1 MMEEEKHVSQGS
13 AAAINISKFIF
24 VVVFLLVPL
33 IVGKVF
39 GIVAERFAYGIV
51 ICVISLKYTE
61 MVIVLDGID
70 VMFEEASKELERKIK
85 DHDQVD

>member
-1 MMEEEKHVSQGS
+1 MMEEERHVSQAS

-85 DHDQVD
+85 DHDQAD

>member
-1 MMEEEKHVSQGS
+1 MEEKKHVSQSS

-61 MVIVLDGID
+61 MVIMLDGIQ
-70 VMFEEASKELERKIK
+70 VMFEEATKELERKIK
-85 DHDQVD
+85 DHDKTD